1 MVSATRSRALEPM
14 VMNPDPL
21 ALVWN
26 MFFSQTY
33 MHPPITVPSG
43 DFFFWLR
50 FGDFNDIKAMQSTI
64 RNLFLD

>member
-33 MHPPITVPSG
+33 MHPPIIVP
-43 DFFFWLR
+43 
-50 FGDFNDIKAMQSTI
+50 FGDFNDAKAMQTI
-64 RNLFLD
+64 ARNMFLH

>member
-1 MVSATRSRALEPM
+1 MASLVSATRSRALEPM

-33 MHPPITVPSG
+33 MHPPITVP
-43 DFFFWLR
+43 

>member
-1 MVSATRSRALEPM
+1 MASLVSATRSRALEPM

-43 DFFFWLR
+43 DFFF
-50 FGDFNDIKAMQSTI
+50 FG
-64 RNLFLD
+64 